1 MSVPLHA
8 GATHAPIDFSPRTL
22 AAALKHLAVSGL
34 KRGIGSVVAWQ
45 TRAAERQQLVGLD
58 DRMLQDLG
66 VTRADVWREARK
78 PFWQA

>member
-22 AAALKHLAVSGL
+22 AAAIKYVAINGLKRVITLAVS
-34 KRGIGSVVAWQ
+34 WQ
-45 TRAAERQQLVGLD
+45 MRAAERQQLAGLD
-58 DRMLQDLG
+58 DRMLSDLG

-78 PFWQA
+78 PFWQP